1 MRFPEY
7 EERKRDL
14 LDDYSASEWLKRQ
27 IVIAESRDI
36 LDMLNDIEVLQELL
50 MVKWNEAVEAIKGK
64 KTV

>member
-1 MRFPEY
+1 MTFPEY

-27 IVIAESRDI
+27 IMVAENRDI
-36 LDMLNDIEVLQELL
+36 LDMLNDIEELQGLL